1 MKQKMIGAA
10 AVLLAALA
18 LAGGS
23 GQLAAL
29 DDFPAVASIAALGA
43 QSETDDAAALTAR
56 TAGET
61 PDFTKKIFASASAG
75 ENALRIAGVTVSLHE
90 IQVEK
95 TAGASAE
102 TAADGDG
109 AALLVTGG
117 AQATIRGAKISAS
130 VPGSQ
135 GAVGSGADT
144 VLQLTDSS
152 ITTTGDRADGLQT
165 ADGATVTAAS
175 VTVTTAGDDSAAVR
189 AGSGTLVLQ
198 GGVYTSGGIHA
209 PAIYAGGT
217 VSAQDA
223 TLTANNSEVLVLEG
237 GQTLTLENCAVR
249 GNMNGELDAAEA
261 QELYNVRIY
270 QTGDL
275 ADRQDIASLVMRGG
289 SLSSGSGDLFY
300 LTNVRC
306 RLQLSG
312 VSIEDAGS
320 GVLLRVAGNDGA
332 SGWGQAGSNGALAE
346 ILAEDQT
353 LEGDIVVD
361 SISTMSL
368 TLSGNS
374 TLTGA
379 IRVVD
384 NAAGGSPAAENAVVE
399 IGPGCL
405 WSLTGDSTV
414 SSLENNGTIRYNGH
428 TITLADGTVLTG

>member
-18 LAGGS
+18 LAGGG

-29 DDFPAVASIAALGA
+29 DDFPAAAAITALGT
-43 QSETDDAAALTAR
+43 QPDTDNAATLTAQ

-61 PDFTKKIFASASAG
+61 PDFTKKVFASASAG

-135 GAVGSGADT
+135 GAVGSGTDT

-198 GGVYTSGGIHA
+198 RGVYTS
-209 PAIYAGGT
+209 GGT

-275 ADRQDIASLVMRGG
+275 ADRQDIANLVMRGG

-312 VSIEDAGS
+312 VSIEDAGG

-414 SSLENNGTIRYNGH
+414 SGLENNGTIRYNGH